1 MKKCKS
7 QKIPE
12 TERNT
17 NHSEKTTTGVLQ
29 NLKGVCIIKKTY
41 TKEKCEDKMWYLPTQ
56 RREKGNRRKSKR
68 KTNKPKSKKE

>member
-1 MKKCKS
+1 VCYEKSKS

-12 TERNT
+12 TEKKVQTQR
-17 NHSEKTTTGVLQ
+17 KTTTGVLQ
-29 NLKGVCIIKKTY
+29 NRGLRIIKTY

-68 KTNKPKSKKE
+68 KP